1 MKQTANLQ
9 KNQPTNLPKKL
20 KICMHPT
27 APKGLDTIA
36 LPKKLKICMHPTA
49 PKGLNM
55 TAQGNALGMDAT
67 DFSSPEGAKEKNVLT
82 PLQGLPDDFITN
94 QGRRFALPL
103 AIVSSPFEAFFCKLT
118 LLFLCSVILPILAH
132 AQLPN
137 YGDLSIKVEHLHS
150 YNVGE
155 GYGEYRATIT
165 NHSSTQSHKV
175 TVLLNNY
182 TYDQPGI
189 REVRR
194 TVELA
199 PLATAN
205 MSLFS
210 PSFSAYGGA
219 ADIAIDGVK
228 QKERVTI
235 TEEKIG
241 NISPGEGPGLLLSQQ
256 IFKSGLM
263 NSVNVEQS
271 FKTSSG
277 QWRIATQSPD
287 IPVSEWSQNWM
298 SYARFDGIVLQA
310 DELNA
315 APETVRLALL
325 RHIERGGTLIVA
337 GNWQPP
343 AQWQPRSGIIKDEP
357 VDEDEAEVK
366 TEGKAEP
373 TPTPVPKYVSRS
385 DLPIFYIGFGA
396 VVVTGSI
403 DPKEITV
410 NQWKR
415 LSQSLSNSAADQT
428 ESNNL
433 ADINRTFQIVEKFGV
448 PIRGLFVLMLLF
460 VIVIGPVNLL
470 WLAKRKRKIWM
481 LWTIPAIS
489 LLTCLFVAG
498 FSLFGEGWNAV
509 ARTEALTILDETAHR
524 ATTIGWTAFYSPIT
538 PSEGLHFSY
547 DTELIPQLPQGWDYR
562 RRVPERTIDWTND
575 QHLDTGWVAARVPAF
590 FKLQKNEARRERLN
604 IRQAGS
610 GATLVNGLGAEIAQV
625 WWADADG
632 KIYSAE
638 NVAAGAQAS
647 LKATGSKASTTPS
660 KLRLAYSGDW
670 LKEFK
675 AYTDKPQEALMPN
688 SYLAVLNSA
697 PFVEEGLKNVK
708 TRNARNL
715 IYGVGGER

>member
-1 MKQTANLQ
+1 MNRTANLQ
-9 KNQPTNLPKKL
+9 ENQPTNRPKKL
-20 KICMHPT
+20 KISTHPT
-27 APKGLDTIA
+27 APTGLDTI
-36 LPKKLKICMHPTA
+36 
-49 PKGLNM
+49 
-55 TAQGNALGMDAT
+55 AQGNALGMDAKN
-67 DFSSPEGAKEKNVLT
+67 FPSPEGATDKHLLS
-82 PLQGLPDDFITN
+82 PLQGFSGDVIAD

-103 AIVSSPFEAFFCKLT
+103 AITFRPFGTLRQKLASIAFNKTFVQFGKLGGVLFV
-118 LLFLCSVILPILAH
+118 LLTLPILAQ

-137 YGDLSIKVEHLHS
+137 YGDLTIKVEHLHS
-150 YNVGE
+150 YNVGK
-155 GYGEYRATIT
+155 GYGEYHATIT
-165 NHSSTQSHKV
+165 NHSLTQSHKV
-175 TVLLNNY
+175 TVLLSNY
-182 TYDQPGI
+182 AYEQPGI

-194 TVELA
+194 TAELA
-199 PLATAN
+199 PLATATI
-205 MSLFS
+205 SLFS
-210 PSFSAYGGA
+210 PSFPAYGGGA
-219 ADIAIDGVK
+219 EVVIDGVK
-228 QKERVTI
+228 QQERVTI

-271 FKTSSG
+271 FKTASG

-298 SYARFDGIVLQA
+298 SYARFGVIVLQA

-315 APETVRLALL
+315 SPETVRLALL
-325 RHIERGGTLIVA
+325 RYVEEGGTLIVA

-343 AQWQPRSGIIKDEP
+343 AQWQTWRSSVKDNP
-357 VDEDEAEVK
+357 VEDEENEV
-366 TEGKAEP
+366 KAEP
-373 TPTPVPKYVSRS
+373 TPTPVPKYVPRS

-403 DPKEITV
+403 DPKEIAF
-410 NQWKR
+410 NQWKQ
-415 LSQSLSNSAADQT
+415 LSLALENSESDQT
-428 ESNNL
+428 ESSNL
-433 ADINRTFQIVEKFGV
+433 ADINRAFQVVEKFGV

-470 WLAKRKRKIWM
+470 WLAKKKRKIWM

-547 DTELIPQLPQGWDYR
+547 DTELIPQLPAGWDYR

-604 IRQAGS
+604 IRQSADGT
-610 GATLVNGLGAEIAQV
+610 ATLVNGLGAEIVQV
-625 WWADADG
+625 WWADASG
-632 KIYSAE
+632 KIHSAE
-638 NVAAGAQAS
+638 NIAAGAQAS
-647 LKATGSKASTTPS
+647 LKTTELKASATPS
-660 KLRLAYSGDW
+660 QLRQAYSGDW
-670 LKEFK
+670 LEAFK
-675 AYTDKPQEALMPN
+675 AYGEKPQEVLMPN

-715 IYGVGGER
+715 VYGVGGER

>member
-1 MKQTANLQ
+1 MNQTAISFL
-9 KNQPTNLPKKL
+9 PTK
-20 KICMHPT
+20 
-27 APKGLDTIA
+27 APKGRNIV
-36 LPKKLKICMHPTA
+36 
-49 PKGLNM
+49 
-55 TAQGNALGMDAT
+55 AQGNALGMDAKN
-67 DFSSPEGAKEKNVLT
+67 FPSPEGAKDQSFLS
-82 PLQGLPDDFITN
+82 PLQGLPVNAIAD

-103 AIVSSPFEAFFCKLT
+103 AIISRPFGALGQKLAPIALRKISAHSGKLGGLIFI
-118 LLFLCSVILPILAH
+118 LLLPILAH
-132 AQLPN
+132 AQLLN
-137 YGDLSIKVEHLHS
+137 YGDLSIKIEHLHS

-155 GYGEYRATIT
+155 GYGEYKATIT
-165 NHSSTQSHKV
+165 NHSTTQSHKV
-175 TVLLNNY
+175 TVLLSNY
-182 TYDQPGI
+182 AYDQPGI
-189 REVRR
+189 KEVRR
-194 TVELA
+194 TTELA
-199 PLATAN
+199 PQATAT

-210 PSFSAYGGA
+210 PSFPAYGGTA
-219 ADIAIDGVK
+219 EIAIDGVK
-228 QKERVTI
+228 QQERVTI

-241 NISPGEGPGLLLSQQ
+241 NIGPGEGPGLLLSQQ

-287 IPVSEWSQNWM
+287 FPVSEWSQNWM

-325 RHIERGGTLIVA
+325 RHVERGGTLIVA

-343 AQWQPRSGIIKDEP
+343 AQWQPRSGFIKDEL
-357 VDEDEAEVK
+357 VETDEAE

-373 TPTPVPKYVSRS
+373 APTPEPKYMPHS

-403 DPKEITV
+403 DPKEIAF
-410 NQWKR
+410 NQWKQ
-415 LSQSLSNSAADQT
+415 LSLTLDNAAEDQA

-460 VIVIGPVNLL
+460 VIVIGPVNLI
-470 WLAKRKRKIWM
+470 WLAKKKRKIWM

-604 IRQAGS
+604 IRQSADG

-625 WWADADG
+625 WWADASG

-638 NVAAGAQAS
+638 SIAAGAQAS
-647 LKATGSKASTTPS
+647 LKATELKASATTS
-660 KLRLAYSGDW
+660 KLRQAYNGDW
-670 LKEFK
+670 LEEFK
-675 AYTDKPQEALMPN
+675 TFSNKPQEVLSPN

-715 IYGVGGER
+715 VYGVGGER